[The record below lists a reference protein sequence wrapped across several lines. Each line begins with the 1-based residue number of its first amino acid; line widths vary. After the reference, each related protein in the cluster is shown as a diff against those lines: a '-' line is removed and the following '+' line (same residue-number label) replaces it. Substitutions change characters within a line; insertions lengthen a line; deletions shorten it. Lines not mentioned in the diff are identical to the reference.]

1 MDYYRRP
8 ISKLGITFKE
18 VEFESDDWNLWV
30 GKVKVTNA
38 AEEAAI
44 RRLTINLYGPHSLC
58 TEYRN
63 FEHKSIITIL
73 IVTSHC
79 FHCVTFLLDR
89 WLLGLRIFE

>member
-1 MDYYRRP
+1 MA
-8 ISKLGITFKE
+8 ITFKE
-18 VEFESDDWNLWV
+18 VEFESDDWNLWA

-38 AEEAAI
+38 VEAAI

-73 IVTSHC
+73 IVDITIDWDFSTWQMA
-79 FHCVTFLLDR
+79 F
-89 WLLGLRIFE
+89 LGLRIFEYFCLT

>member
-1 MDYYRRP
+1 MA
-8 ISKLGITFKE
+8 ITFKE
-18 VEFESDDWNLWV
+18 VEFESDDWNLWA

-38 AEEAAI
+38 VEAAI

-73 IVTSHC
+73 IVDITVDCTVGFFYLADGISGPQ
-79 FHCVTFLLDR
+79 D
-89 WLLGLRIFE
+89 I

>member
-73 IVTSHC
+73 IVTS
-79 FHCVTFLLDR
+79 R
-89 WLLGLRIFE
+89 